1 MALASANGA
10 HQGILA
16 QALCCSNRKNV
27 IDNKAADA
35 KCDVRK
41 HFEECGQKIEHSL
54 DLALCFL
61 GDFGTCQRFEFVGW
75 VECLI
80 DGISQLFVGQRT
92 ITLNQ
97 ECIDKAWLEQKLGRG
112 WLVEQSK
119 CCTAWRTDVAIVG
132 NTNEREFA
140 TSGLC
145 VYANLVAQDEIA
157 VVCRSLI
164 EHHFGW
170 AHCKAAFLNIP

>member
-61 GDFGTCQRFEFVGW
+61 GDFGACQRFEFVGW

-112 WLVEQSK
+112 WLVEQCK